1 VECLCLIP
9 PCPIAARRAA
19 VRCPAR
25 SLTPIRQQPLLP
37 LLLPPPAPPDPP
49 AAAGAHSPQ
58 HDGRVGHHLGDVP
71 LVRVYQM
78 LLATS

>member
-1 VECLCLIP
+1 MPDTPLPNRGPTRGSALPRAESDANTAAATP
-9 PCPIAARRAA
+9 PP
-19 VRCPAR
+19 P
-25 SLTPIRQQPLLP
+25 P
-37 LLLPPPAPPDPP
+37 PPPAPPDPP